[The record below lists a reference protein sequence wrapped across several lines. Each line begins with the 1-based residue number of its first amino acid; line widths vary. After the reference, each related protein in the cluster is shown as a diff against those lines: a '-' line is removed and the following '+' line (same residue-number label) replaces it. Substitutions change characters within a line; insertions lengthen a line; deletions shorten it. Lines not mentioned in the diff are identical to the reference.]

1 MPIHDII
8 YYSTF
13 ICLLNL
19 ESVES
24 GCGKEGEKIKMKLKA
39 FFIVFEGLLFGEKK
53 RIADTNLKTCFF
65 VCLIKFRLTS
75 VVSMYFSVS
84 AIWLP

>member
-1 MPIHDII
+1 MNYLTKFDNEIWNSFWVIPKFASANLCMPIHDII

-39 FFIVFEGLLFGEKK
+39 FFIVFEGLLFGEK
-53 RIADTNLKTCFF
+53 
-65 VCLIKFRLTS
+65 
-75 VVSMYFSVS
+75 
-84 AIWLP
+84 